1 MLHLFFDELKATMEC
16 RLAHVE
22 DCLLSL
28 NSMVGEVSDTIA
40 KTCGDVSLGLRT
52 VRLHGQ
58 TAEKGQ

>member
-28 NSMVGEVSDTIA
+28 NSRVREISDTIA
-40 KTCGDVSLGLRT
+40 KTCGDVSSGI
-52 VRLHGQ
+52 VHLH
-58 TAEKGQ
+58 